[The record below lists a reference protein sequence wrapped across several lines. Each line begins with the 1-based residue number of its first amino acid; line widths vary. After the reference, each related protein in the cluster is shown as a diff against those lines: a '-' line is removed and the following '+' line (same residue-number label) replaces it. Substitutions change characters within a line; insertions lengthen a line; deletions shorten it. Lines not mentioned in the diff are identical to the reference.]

1 MEVRRE
7 PPALVKGL
15 SHVGGQWP
23 WSGSEAGVAG
33 PGQHSPGGLGGA
45 GGTEGQPGGEE
56 GWRGL
61 RNAGRLRR
69 RERGLTRPDL
79 AAAARAGPPGPVRR
93 GGEAPALPRGR
104 PRPLGAA
111 LCGTGP
117 EPLPGAFLAACRPP
131 RLSSTLPGAR
141 VTRSLPLPLSK
152 GGVSPAQHRALS
164 QRDGPPRWPAG
175 PVLAKPTSQRGDRPE
190 QTGRPDD
197 LRAWEETRMTNKQR
211 MDTWTP
217 GEGGRGRCPTP
228 GAVPSPPLPASR
240 SCAEALLVPSP
251 GQLRS

>member
-1 MEVRRE
+1 MSS
-7 PPALVKGL
+7 A
-15 SHVGGQWP
+15 
-23 WSGSEAGVAG
+23 
-33 PGQHSPGGLGGA
+33 
-45 GGTEGQPGGEE
+45 
-56 GWRGL
+56 
-61 RNAGRLRR
+61 
-69 RERGLTRPDL
+69 
-79 AAAARAGPPGPVRR
+79 
-93 GGEAPALPRGR
+93 
-104 PRPLGAA
+104 
-111 LCGTGP
+111 
-117 EPLPGAFLAACRPP
+117 

-228 GAVPSPPLPASR
+228 GAVPSPPRRPPAAVLKHCWSRRLASCVPKAQNAGVCTSILIPFLDTLLRLGPLINLVFGRRLGSKRLAKDVSLAQAEPPTTSVQIRVLTAPGTRRCRSRPLPARPLPAPLLLCGPRAGRARRTGDRRACVSR
-240 SCAEALLVPSP
+240 SCAL
-251 GQLRS
+251 